1 MDGSDSE
8 DDKPLIFK
16 RSNPSVKQ
24 NQVKPD
30 VRKTSM
36 QKPDG
41 KSGRQTSDVRSPNG
55 NGHDSNI
62 QKGKTV
68 PSTKGS
74 PVLSPLASPKA
85 SSSSSK
91 GLQVKPPVASTK
103 PSTSGAD
110 KTRPN
115 IQQNRS
121 ATVKADK
128 PSEKHKD
135 EPDGGSEDSDD
146 DKPLNTR
153 LPVGGSKGSSS
164 ELNQRPGSSGPA
176 LLAKADVGVKEEDSE
191 DDIPLSHKFKQK
203 SNAGESSNACDSDD
217 VKPLASKHQQNG
229 TSVRDNVRNPSPA
242 LNKRPSTEIKCSGQ
256 SPVKKAKHTAAS
268 TPVNGKKVSVKAEP
282 KKEDDDSD
290 DDNATIS
297 QRLKKPVTP
306 TSKTSDKKKA
316 AASASSSL
324 NKVNKNS
331 KKITKSTEFSKSL
344 KVPPGSGEGQKWTT
358 LVHNGVIFPPPYKP
372 HGVKML
378 YKGKP
383 VDLTPEQ
390 EEVNLYCVLS

>member
-1 MDGSDSE
+1 MEHGSDSE

-16 RSNPSVKQ
+16 RSNTSVKQ
-24 NQVKPD
+24 NQAKPD
-30 VRKTSM
+30 VKKSSV

-41 KSGRQTSDVRSPNG
+41 KSGRPISDVRST
-55 NGHDSNI
+55 NGHDSNV

-74 PVLSPLASPKA
+74 PVVSPLASPKA
-85 SSSSSK
+85 SVSSSK
-91 GLQVKPPVASTK
+91 ASQVKPPVGSTK
-103 PSTSGAD
+103 ASTSGAD
-110 KTRPN
+110 QSRQN
-115 IQQNRS
+115 SQQNRT
-121 ATVKADK
+121 AIVKAER
-128 PSEKHKD
+128 PSGIPKE
-135 EPDGGSEDSDD
+135 EPDSGSEDSDD
-146 DKPLNTR
+146 DKPLNSR
-153 LPVGGSKGSSS
+153 LPVGGSKGSIS
-164 ELNQRPGSSGPA
+164 EVNRRPSSSGPA
-176 LLAKADVGVKEEDSE
+176 ALAKDLGIKEEDSE

-203 SNAGESSNACDSDD
+203 SNAGESSNAYDSDEG
-217 VKPLASKHQQNG
+217 KPFASKPRQNG
-229 TSVRDNVRNPSPA
+229 TNVKDNVKNPSTA
-242 LNKRPSTEIKCSGQ
+242 INKRPSAEVKCSGQ

-268 TPVNGKKVSVKAEP
+268 TPVNGKKVTVKAEP
-282 KKEDDDSD
+282 KKEADDSD

-297 QRLKKPVTP
+297 QRVKKPATP
-306 TSKTSDKKKA
+306 ISKASDKKK
-316 AASASSSL
+316 SAVSVSSSL

-331 KKITKSTEFSKSL
+331 KKITKSTQFSKSL

-390 EEVNLYCVLS
+390 EEVNLHNFLS